1 MKLPRLLRGPLGDDL
16 RAAWPAWVV
25 ARGAVALGVL
35 LAVVAVDELRPDGAR
50 PLQLDQGFFAWD
62 AAWYRDIADHGYEGI
77 GREGLRFFPLLPL
90 LVRAVSLPL
99 FGNVGLALVLVV
111 NVAAFAAGVVVH
123 RLVREET
130 GDRALAARS
139 AWLLA
144 LLPPAMVL
152 VLGYAEAIAIG
163 LAAGVF
169 LALRRRR
176 WWWAAGLA
184 LLAGL
189 CRPTGV
195 LLALPALV
203 EVLRGWPGARDRVG
217 RLAAVVGAPVG
228 TGVFLAWVQWKF
240 DDWSLPLSLQNTSD
254 LRGGWD
260 DPFTATWSTVRS
272 LVSGGELGEGLHAP
286 WIGLFALLLV
296 VVFARWPFSYGVFA
310 AAVLVMALSAE
321 NLGSIER
328 YGLFAFP
335 LVLALATV
343 TADPRVER
351 AVLAVSGAALTGFT
365 TLVFVGAFVP

>member
-1 MKLPRLLRGPLGDDL
+1 MKAPRLLRGPFGDDL
-16 RAAWPAWVV
+16 RAAWPGWVV
-25 ARGAVALGVL
+25 ARAAVAIGALI
-35 LAVVAVDELRPDGAR
+35 AVVAVDELRPGDR

-62 AAWYRDIADHGYEGI
+62 AAWYRDIADHGYDGVD
-77 GREGLRFFPLLPL
+77 REGLRFFPLVPLVTRALSLPL
-90 LVRAVSLPL
+90 L
-99 FGNVGLALVLVV
+99 GNVGLALVVVV
-111 NVAAFAAGVVVH
+111 NLAAFASSVVVH

-130 GDRALAARS
+130 GDRSLAARS

-144 LLPPAMVL
+144 LLPPAVVL

-169 LALRRRR
+169 LALRRGR
-176 WWWAAGLA
+176 WWWAAGLCV
-184 LLAGL
+184 LAGL

-203 EVLRGWPGARDRVG
+203 EALRGWPDARDRLG

-228 TGVFLAWVQWKF
+228 TAIFLAWVQWRY
-240 DDWSLPLSLQNTSD
+240 DDWTLPLRLQNTSD

-260 DPFTATWSTVRS
+260 DPISATWGAVRS
-272 LVSGGELGEGLHAP
+272 LVRGDALGEGLHAP
-286 WIGLFALLLV
+286 WIALFALLLV

-310 AAVLVMALSAE
+310 AAVLVSALSAE

-343 TADPRVER
+343 TADARVER
-351 AVLAVSGAALTGFT
+351 AVLAAAGAALTGFT
-365 TLVFVGAFVP
+365 ALVFVGAFVP